1 MASDQN
7 FADFH
12 NANAQGY
19 LHLNCIGTIE
29 DLGNQSIELQD
40 GQLLTLYSEDLE
52 VDGMV
57 QFSEEQNLWVAV
69 INWDSINLLM
79 TYIVITL

>member
-1 MASDQN
+1 M
-7 FADFH
+7 
-12 NANAQGY
+12 
-19 LHLNCIGTIE
+19 
-29 DLGNQSIELQD
+29 GNQSIELQD